1 MPVSRLNMRDVCVFV
16 LVALVAVIIIWM
28 EYTGGVLESSAL
40 WFHYN
45 ASFRISHNKH
55 IKFSQPSPKY
65 ATSAPPLSNSTN
77 TIAVEN
83 RGVLNSSRL
92 LVMYRSGRLG
102 NEMWEYS
109 ALYGKAKLTNRIPV
123 LGPSF
128 SDIHQVFKLS
138 IPVNRTAKRSA
149 KRFRGM
155 KKVTE
160 HRRGVH
166 DVQETKADVQ
176 RIPHDVELAGYYQ
189 STQYFQHVSD
199 DVRKEF
205 TFRTRIMSQVDAFFK
220 AQNFSKTGIVKV
232 GIHIR
237 HKELNSSAWVKLGFG
252 PPPVAYY
259 SNAMKYF
266 QKKYSN
272 VHFILCS
279 DDIKWARE
287 HIVGD
292 NITFVANHEAGVDL
306 AIVASCDHVII
317 SNGTYSWW
325 AGWLCRGTTVRYKR
339 IPPKYSFLNN
349 VTSGHYWPHD
359 GKYSHYV
366 SIDS

>member
-1 MPVSRLNMRDVCVFV
+1 MRDVYVFV
-16 LVALVAVIIIWM
+16 FVALVAVIIIWM

-45 ASFRISHNKH
+45 ASFRISHSKH
-55 IKFSQPSPKY
+55 IKISQPSPKY

-77 TIAVEN
+77 TMAVDN
-83 RGVLNSSRL
+83 RGVHNSSRF
-92 LVMYRSGRLG
+92 LVMNRRGRLG

-109 ALYGKAKLTNRIPV
+109 ALYGIAKLTNRIPV
-123 LGPSF
+123 LGPGF
-128 SDIHQVFKLS
+128 ADIHQVFKLS
-138 IPVNRTAKRSA
+138 VPVNRSA
-149 KRFRGM
+149 TRFRGM
-155 KKVTE
+155 KKVKD
-160 HRRGVH
+160 HRHGVH

-176 RIPHDVELAGYYQ
+176 SVPHDVELVGYYQ
-189 STQYFQHVSD
+189 SMQYFQHVSD

-205 TFRTRIMSQVDAFFK
+205 TFRTRILSQVDAFFR

-237 HKELNSSAWVKLGFG
+237 HKEFNRPPWVKLGFG

-279 DDIKWARE
+279 DDITWARK

-292 NITFVANHEAGVDL
+292 NITFVTNHEAGVDM

-339 IPPKYSFLNN
+339 IPPKYSLLYN
-349 VTSGHYWPHD
+349 VTSGHYWPQED
-359 GKYSHYV
+359 KYSHYV